1 MWDTRRDKKEE
12 FLLKVSVQCQAICK
26 ADQFTIVTSND
37 SFLRCLNCATCHPGR
52 GLNPT
57 CGSRIT
63 HPPHIECEDCP
74 SGTFSDKYDSA
85 PCHSCQHCAEHE
97 KLTATCTSTS
107 DRICNGTCEKGYF
120 FANPHN
126 NCEQCSYCCF
136 DGRDQEQ
143 PECIKQGLN
152 ATGRHCSGRLDKQC
166 GPPPTTVVTTK
177 RTTVTHLPPTTHQI
191 PSTNTTTP
199 ALANV
204 ISSPTHPPTKHHY
217 YTATIV
223 LSVLGGLLL
232 AALVVGAIIHQ
243 RKSQIWRRKRTN
255 GTGNPPS
262 IQIDA
267 GDRSPTQ
274 RNHDNYA
281 SQGPQS
287 VVYISEHP
295 RVQALQNTGYA
306 PSTPS
311 ATPEV
316 SPSATPQQTD
326 DEVEELPDVISV
338 RNKRLLKRQ
347 SSRDA
352 QSSAPKKEGANESLL
367 DPKEQA
373 DDDENVKGQERRGS
387 GHGNSRKRSLE
398 AIKRKFSLSSSLEK
412 DDYQPLS
419 EEDPDE
425 PPGNG
430 EVGSKMRSGP
440 TSSFKAALK
449 RKFSSSEKE
458 QDYQQVRREDPD
470 EGQCDNFFTTCT
482 EPVKIEVEPMRQE
495 QKEGSKVEFKCNVQG
510 KNKVFYQWIK
520 DGTPM
525 PGQNDSTLAFS
536 CVDLRDFGCFVCQVS
551 LADSQCGC
559 FKSSA
564 AELDV
569 VPRDGMAYRCL
580 RDVDPNTQGKIETL
594 LTKKIH
600 GLGGWRQVAY
610 KYAMDNDDID
620 SLEGS
625 QEAGK
630 TIISYL
636 KATNPDLKVYE
647 FCKTLKDHNI
657 RRFDIIKELLGHL
670 SVPVTERTT

>member
-1 MWDTRRDKKEE
+1 MQRKVL
-12 FLLKVSVQCQAICK
+12 FCLLVVSGSWVSVQCQAICK
-26 ADQFTIVTSND
+26 ADQYTIVASD
-37 SFLRCLNCATCHPGR
+37 GSFLRCLNCDTCHPGH
-52 GLNPT
+52 GLSPP
-57 CGSRIT
+57 CGRSIPD
-63 HPPHIECEDCP
+63 PPNIKCEECLSE
-74 SGTFSDKYDSA
+74 TFSDKYDSA
-85 PCHSCQHCAEHE
+85 PCHSCQQCAEHE
-97 KLTATCTSTS
+97 KLTAPCTSTS

-166 GPPPTTVVTTK
+166 DPPPTTVVTTK
-177 RTTVTHLPPTTHQI
+177 GMTVTHLPPTTHRI

-204 ISSPTHPPTKHHY
+204 ISSPTYPPTKHHY

-223 LSVLGGLLL
+223 VSVLCGLLL
-232 AALVVGAIIHQ
+232 AALVVGTIIFQ
-243 RKSQIWRRKRTN
+243 RKSRIWRRKRIEFN
-255 GTGNPPS
+255 QPS
-262 IQIDA
+262 IQINA
-267 GDRSPTQ
+267 EDRSPTQ

-287 VVYISEHP
+287 VVYVTEHP
-295 RVQALQNTGYA
+295 RIQALQNTGYA
-306 PSTPS
+306 PST
-311 ATPEV
+311 
-316 SPSATPQQTD
+316 PSATPQQTD

-387 GHGNSRKRSLE
+387 GHGHSRKRSLE
-398 AIKRKFSLSSSLEK
+398 ALKRKFSLSSSLEK
-412 DDYQPLS
+412 DDYQPLG

-440 TSSFKAALK
+440 TSSLKAALK

-458 QDYQQVRREDPD
+458 QDYQQVRREDP
-470 EGQCDNFFTTCT
+470 EESQRDNFFTTCT
-482 EPVKIEVEPMRQE
+482 EPKIEVEPIHQE

-520 DGTPM
+520 DGTTM
-525 PGQNDSTLAFS
+525 PGQNDSTLVLS
-536 CVDLRDFGCFVCQVS
+536 HVDLQDFGCYVCQVS
-551 LADSQCGC
+551 LANGDCL
-559 FKSSA
+559 KSSA

-569 VPRDGMAYRCL
+569 VSRDGMAYRCL

-600 GLGGWRQVAY
+600 GLGGWRQVAF
-610 KYAMDNDDID
+610 KYAMDELHVD

-625 QEAGK
+625 QDPGK

-647 FCKTLKDHNI
+647 FCKTLKEHNI

-670 SVPVTERTT
+670 SVPAPERTT